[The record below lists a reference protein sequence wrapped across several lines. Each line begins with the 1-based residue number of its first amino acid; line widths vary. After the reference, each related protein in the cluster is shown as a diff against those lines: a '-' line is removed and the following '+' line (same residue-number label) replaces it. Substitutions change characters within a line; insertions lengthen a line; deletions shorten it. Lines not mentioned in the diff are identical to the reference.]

1 MGGGGGEGVNNN
13 NDNILSFKC
22 MKSQRLSGFINIF
35 EWLNLYYLTQT
46 DSYKL
51 MTC

>member
-1 MGGGGGEGVNNN
+1 MVLLSGGRGVIIIIIIILVLNN
-13 NDNILSFKC
+13 

-46 DSYKL
+46 DS
-51 MTC
+51 